1 MSERAAHIPE
11 EPTGT
16 QPEPQPEAET
26 IPLATLNGR
35 IQDEL
40 MSMAML
46 ASELQTALGPA
57 IENAGTLSPAVLRSL
72 QSVDRLHQ
80 TLDDL
85 TRVFGHLKTQCVEQ
99 TIEARELDK
108 VIQLRHLAHKLFD
121 DTDSPFVL
129 CEEDSG
135 EIAWF

>member
-1 MSERAAHIPE
+1 MSERAADITDS
-11 EPTGT
+11 PT
-16 QPEPQPEAET
+16 ELQPEAET

-40 MSMAML
+40 KSMAML

-85 TRVFGHLKTQCVEQ
+85 TRVFGHLKTQCLEQ
-99 TIEARELDK
+99 TVEVNELDK